1 MKNKV
6 SKSFF
11 AFSALA
17 VISALL
23 IVFTGCHK
31 ADSKKITFVLDW
43 TPNTNHTGLYVAQE
57 KGYFAE
63 EGLDVEIVQPSEDG
77 ATMMVASGRAQFG
90 VGFQDSIA
98 PSLLN
103 DEKLPVTAVAALLQH
118 NTSGIISLKKEG
130 IDRPKKLE
138 GKKYATWDSPIE
150 LATIQKLVE
159 QDGGDFSKI
168 QLIPSTVYDVVTALN
183 TEIDCVWI
191 YYAWDGIKLEL
202 EGMDTNYLDFRKL
215 DTTFDYYTPMF
226 ISNTDFLKTESETA
240 KKFLKALR
248 RGYEFAIENPD
259 QAAEILCKAA
269 PELDRDLVFASQK
282 WISQEYK
289 AEVEPWGYINPE
301 RWNRFFRWLN
311 ETRLLEGSLPEDY
324 GFTNDYLN

>member
-1 MKNKV
+1 MKKNNC
-6 SKSFF
+6 KSIFVMAVLAAVMF
-11 AFSALA
+11 A
-17 VISALL
+17 
-23 IVFTGCHK
+23 GCKK
-31 ADSKKITFVLDW
+31 ADAKKLTFVLDW

-63 EGLDVEIVQPSEDG
+63 EGLSVEIVQPSEDG

-98 PSLLN
+98 PSMLN
-103 DEKLPVTAVAALLQH
+103 DEKLPITAVAALLQH
-118 NTSGIISLKKEG
+118 NTSGLISLKKTG
-130 IDRPKKLE
+130 IDRPKNLE

-150 LATIQKLVE
+150 LATIRKIVE
-159 QDGGDFSKI
+159 ADGGDFSKI

-191 YYAWDGIKLEL
+191 YYAWDGVKLEL
-202 EGMDTNYLDFRKL
+202 DGLDANYLDFRKI
-215 DTTFDYYTPMF
+215 DDTFDYYTPMF
-226 ISNTDFLKTESETA
+226 IANTEFLEKDSVTA

-248 RGYEFAIENPD
+248 RGYEFAVENPD
-259 QAAEILCKAA
+259 AAAEILCKAA
-269 PELDRDLVFASQK
+269 PELDRDLVYASQR
-282 WISQEYK
+282 WISKEYK
-289 AEVEPWGYINPE
+289 AEVEPWGYITPE

-311 ETRLLEGSLPEDY
+311 ETGLLEGTLPENT

>member
-1 MKNKV
+1 MKKNNF
-6 SKSFF
+6 KSII
-11 AFSALA
+11 
-17 VISALL
+17 VMALL
-23 IVFTGCHK
+23 SAVMFAGCKK
-31 ADSKKITFVLDW
+31 ADAKKLTFVLDW

-63 EGLDVEIVQPSEDG
+63 EGLSVDIVQPSEDG

-98 PSLLN
+98 PSMLN
-103 DEKLPVTAVAALLQH
+103 DEKLPITAVAALLQH
-118 NTSGIISLKKEG
+118 NTSGLISLKKTG
-130 IDRPKKLE
+130 IDRPKNLE

-150 LATIQKLVE
+150 LATIRKIVE
-159 QDGGDFSKI
+159 ADGGDFSKI

-191 YYAWDGIKLEL
+191 YYAWDGVKLEL
-202 EGMDTNYLDFRKL
+202 DGVDANYLDFRKI
-215 DTTFDYYTPMF
+215 DDTFDYYTPMF
-226 ISNTDFLKTESETA
+226 IANSEFLEKDSVTA

-248 RGYEFAIENPD
+248 RGYEFAVENPD
-259 QAAEILCKAA
+259 AAAEILCKAA
-269 PELDRDLVFASQK
+269 PELDRDLVYASQR
-282 WISQEYK
+282 WISKEYK
-289 AEVEPWGYINPE
+289 AEVEPWGYITPE

-311 ETRLLEGSLPEDY
+311 ETGLLEGTLPENT

>member
-1 MKNKV
+1 MKKNNF
-6 SKSFF
+6 KSIFVMAVLSAVMF
-11 AFSALA
+11 A
-17 VISALL
+17 
-23 IVFTGCHK
+23 GCKK
-31 ADSKKITFVLDW
+31 ADSKKLTFVLDW

-63 EGLDVEIVQPSEDG
+63 EGLSVEIVQPSEDG

-98 PSLLN
+98 PSMLN
-103 DEKLPVTAVAALLQH
+103 DEKLPITAVAALLQH
-118 NTSGIISLKKEG
+118 NTSGLISLKKTG
-130 IDRPKKLE
+130 IDRPKNLE

-150 LATIQKLVE
+150 LATIRKIVE
-159 QDGGDFSKI
+159 ADGGDFSKI

-191 YYAWDGIKLEL
+191 YYAWDGVKLEL
-202 EGMDTNYLDFRKL
+202 DGVDANYLDFRKI
-215 DTTFDYYTPMF
+215 DDTFDYYTPMF
-226 ISNTDFLKTESETA
+226 IANSEFLEKDSVTA

-248 RGYEFAIENPD
+248 RGYEFAVENPD
-259 QAAEILCKAA
+259 AAAEILCKAA
-269 PELDRDLVFASQK
+269 PELDRDLVYASQR
-282 WISQEYK
+282 WISKEYK
-289 AEVEPWGYINPE
+289 AEVEPWGYITPE

-311 ETRLLEGSLPEDY
+311 ETGLLEGTLPENT

>member
-1 MKNKV
+1 MKKNNF
-6 SKSFF
+6 KSIFVMAVLAALMF
-11 AFSALA
+11 A
-17 VISALL
+17 
-23 IVFTGCHK
+23 GCKK
-31 ADSKKITFVLDW
+31 ADAKKLTFVLDW

-63 EGLDVEIVQPSEDG
+63 EGLSVEIVQPSEDG

-98 PSLLN
+98 PSMLN
-103 DEKLPVTAVAALLQH
+103 DEKLPITAVAALLQH
-118 NTSGIISLKKEG
+118 NTSGLISLKKTG
-130 IDRPKKLE
+130 IDRPKNLE

-150 LATIQKLVE
+150 LATIRKIVE
-159 QDGGDFSKI
+159 ADGGDFSKI

-191 YYAWDGIKLEL
+191 YYAWDGVKLEL
-202 EGMDTNYLDFRKL
+202 DGVDANYLDFRKI
-215 DTTFDYYTPMF
+215 DDTFDYYTPMF
-226 ISNTDFLKTESETA
+226 IANTEFLEKDSVTA

-248 RGYEFAIENPD
+248 RGYEFAVENPD
-259 QAAEILCKAA
+259 AAAEILCKAA
-269 PELDRDLVFASQK
+269 PELDRDLVYASQR
-282 WISQEYK
+282 WISKEYK
-289 AEVEPWGYINPE
+289 AEVEPWGYITPE

-311 ETRLLEGSLPEDY
+311 ETGLLEGTLPENT

>member
-1 MKNKV
+1 MKKNNC
-6 SKSFF
+6 KSIFVMAVLAALMF
-11 AFSALA
+11 A
-17 VISALL
+17 
-23 IVFTGCHK
+23 GCKK
-31 ADSKKITFVLDW
+31 ADAKKLTFVLDW

-63 EGLDVEIVQPSEDG
+63 EGLSVEIVQPSEDG

-98 PSLLN
+98 PSMLN
-103 DEKLPVTAVAALLQH
+103 DEKLPITAVAALLQH
-118 NTSGIISLKKEG
+118 NTSGLISLKKTG
-130 IDRPKKLE
+130 IDRPKNLE

-150 LATIQKLVE
+150 LATIRKIVE
-159 QDGGDFSKI
+159 ADGGDFSKI

-191 YYAWDGIKLEL
+191 YYAWDGVKLEL
-202 EGMDTNYLDFRKL
+202 DGVDANYLDFRKI
-215 DTTFDYYTPMF
+215 DDTFDYYTPMF
-226 ISNTDFLKTESETA
+226 IANTEFLEKDSVTA

-248 RGYEFAIENPD
+248 RGYEFAVENPD
-259 QAAEILCKAA
+259 AAAEILCKAA
-269 PELDRDLVFASQK
+269 PELDRDLVYASQR
-282 WISQEYK
+282 WISKEYK
-289 AEVEPWGYINPE
+289 AEVEPWGYITPE

-311 ETRLLEGSLPEDY
+311 ETGLLEGTLPENT

>member
-1 MKNKV
+1 MKKNNC
-6 SKSFF
+6 KSIFVMAVLAAVMF
-11 AFSALA
+11 A
-17 VISALL
+17 
-23 IVFTGCHK
+23 GCKK
-31 ADSKKITFVLDW
+31 ADAKKLTFVLDW

-63 EGLDVEIVQPSEDG
+63 EGLSVEIVQPSEDG

-98 PSLLN
+98 PSMLN
-103 DEKLPVTAVAALLQH
+103 DEKLPITAVAALLQH
-118 NTSGIISLKKEG
+118 NTSGLISLKKTG
-130 IDRPKKLE
+130 IDRPKNLE

-150 LATIQKLVE
+150 LATIRKIVE
-159 QDGGDFSKI
+159 ADGGDFSKI

-191 YYAWDGIKLEL
+191 YYAWDGVKLEL
-202 EGMDTNYLDFRKL
+202 DGVDANYLDFRKI
-215 DTTFDYYTPMF
+215 DDTFDYYTPMF
-226 ISNTDFLKTESETA
+226 IANTEFLEKDSVTA

-248 RGYEFAIENPD
+248 RGYEFAVENPD
-259 QAAEILCKAA
+259 AAAEILCKAA
-269 PELDRDLVFASQK
+269 PELDRDLVYASQR
-282 WISQEYK
+282 WISKEYK
-289 AEVEPWGYINPE
+289 AEVEPWGYITPE

-311 ETRLLEGSLPEDY
+311 ETGLLEGTLPENT